1 MKYFSYDPEGD
12 GFTLHKTAEEAKNHA
27 EDDLACHRD
36 NASEGWSDSVEHVCW
51 GELKQMAFKVNEM
64 TKEDAEHAGICVSND
79 FDYICDY
86 QLKDLSHAINHVD
99 ALADA
104 LQKCLKNAEDSA
116 FECFIDTKPPGDAG
130 SVCDQFKKH
139 PLYLDFCDAYQE
151 QISAL
156 AAYRGEA

>member
-1 MKYFSYDPEGD
+1 MKYFSYDPEGN

-51 GELKQMAFKVNEM
+51 GELKQMSFKVNEM

-104 LQKCLKNAEDSA
+104 LEDLMRCHVENVNVIHHPAYDHAHSVLK
-116 FECFIDTKPPGDAG
+116 
-130 SVCDQFKKH
+130 
-139 PLYLDFCDAYQE
+139 
-151 QISAL
+151 
-156 AAYRGEA
+156 AYRGEA